1 MFPAMFSLDRLESRL
16 AWLSFPGFL
25 RYYAMMHA
33 LVYVLQ
39 VFRPDIGVLLEFDR
53 AAILSGEIWRLATF
67 LFASSGFAG
76 IGMLGILFFFF
87 MVMIAFMMNDALES
101 AWGVFKTSLF
111 HYCGVCGLVI
121 ANFLFPNAMPGSGF
135 MIYGSSFFAF
145 ATLHPRHE
153 FLMFF
158 VLPVQVRFLAML
170 QAGLM
175 LFSALS
181 NWLLLP
187 FYLLGCASY
196 LLWAGL
202 PALRGTA
209 RVIESSQR
217 RKRFE
222 AAKEPAH
229 AAFHT
234 CASCDRTDLTDSG
247 LEFRV
252 GADGREYCTDHLPE

>member
-1 MFPAMFSLDRLESRL
+1 MVPAMFSIDRLEPRL

-39 VFRPDIGVLLEFDR
+39 VFQPGIGALLEFDR
-53 AAILSGEIWRLATF
+53 TAILSGEVWRLATF

-87 MVMIAFMMNDALES
+87 MVMIAFLMNDALEN
-101 AWGVFKTSLF
+101 AWGIFKTSLF
-111 HYCGVCGLVI
+111 HYCGIAGLIV
-121 ANFLFPNAMPGSGF
+121 ANFLFPNAMPRSGF
-135 MIYGSSFFAF
+135 LVYGTSFLAF

-153 FLMFF
+153 FLMFLI
-158 VLPVQVRFLAML
+158 LPVQVRFLAML

-175 LFSALS
+175 LFSVLS

-187 FYLLGCASY
+187 FYLLGCVNY
-196 LLWAGL
+196 LLWAGI

-209 RVIESSQR
+209 RVIESAHR
-217 RKRFE
+217 RRRFE
-222 AAKEPAH
+222 SAKEPADN
-229 AAFHT
+229 AFHT
-234 CASCDRTDLTDSG
+234 CASCDRTDLSDPG

-252 GADGREYCTDHLPE
+252 GRDGREYCLDHLPE